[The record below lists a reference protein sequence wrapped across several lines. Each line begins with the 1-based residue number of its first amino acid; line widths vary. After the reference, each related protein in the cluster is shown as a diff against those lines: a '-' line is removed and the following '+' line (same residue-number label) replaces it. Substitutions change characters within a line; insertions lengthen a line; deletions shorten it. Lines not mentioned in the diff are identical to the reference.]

1 MRKGV
6 ILEVTQHRFEQ
17 SLKALQQIQ
26 EKNDRVQIVRDLE
39 QNKHRL
45 KVAEATLKDATNRWD
60 FESIHQDILDLKW
73 SIQQA
78 ENLIATP
85 GYMSTIEKFAVE
97 EAETVVKQYN
107 EEMKVVTKQY
117 GGLTARLNKVSLTN
131 VDELQTIAYELK
143 TLEKQHLD
151 VTLLRNYLPEK
162 QQKELIPFPLIQ
174 VTKSNLVRVTA
185 GEQVQLIIN
194 LIKEMEVAK

>member
-1 MRKGV
+1 MRGG
-6 ILEVTQHRFEQ
+6 ENMQHQFNKSLQALMKIQ
-17 SLKALQQIQ
+17 SQ
-26 EKNDRVQIVRDLE
+26 NDRSKLARDLE
-39 QNKHRL
+39 INKDRL
-45 KVAEATLKDATNRWD
+45 KVAESSLKDAKDRWD
-60 FESIHQDILDLKW
+60 YESIYKDVLDLKW

-107 EEMKVVTKQY
+107 EEIKAVTKQCS
-117 GGLTARLNKVSLTN
+117 GLMARLNKVLLTN
-131 VDELQTIAYELK
+131 VDELQTIANELQ
-143 TLEKQHLD
+143 TIEKQHLD
-151 VTLLRNYLPEK
+151 VALLQNYLPEK
-162 QQKELIPFPLIQ
+162 QQMELMPFPLIQ

>member
-1 MRKGV
+1 M
-6 ILEVTQHRFEQ
+6 QHQFNNSLQALMKIQ
-17 SLKALQQIQ
+17 SQ
-26 EKNDRVQIVRDLE
+26 NDRSKLVRDLE
-39 QNKHRL
+39 INRDRL
-45 KVAEATLKDATNRWD
+45 KVAESSLKNAKDRWD
-60 FESIHQDILDLKW
+60 YESIHNDVLDLKW

-85 GYMSTIEKFAVE
+85 GYMSTIEKFVEE

-107 EEMKVVTKQY
+107 EEMNAVTKQY
-117 GGLTARLNKVSLTN
+117 SGLMARLNKVLLTN
-131 VDELQTIAYELK
+131 VDELQTIANELQ

-151 VTLLRNYLPEK
+151 VAVLQNYLPEK
-162 QQKELIPFPLIQ
+162 QQMKLMPLPFIQ

>member
-1 MRKGV
+1 M
-6 ILEVTQHRFEQ
+6 EQHQFEQ

-26 EKNDRVQIVRDLE
+26 EKNNRVQIVQDLE
-39 QNKHRL
+39 LNKQRL
-45 KVAEATLKDATNRWD
+45 KVAEATLKDATDRWD
-60 FESIHQDILDLKW
+60 FESIHQDVLDLKW

-85 GYMSTIEKFAVE
+85 GYMSTVEKFVVE

-107 EEMKVVTKQY
+107 EEMKAVTKQY
-117 GGLTARLNKVSLTN
+117 NGLMARLNKVLLTN
-131 VDELQTIAYELK
+131 VYELQTIANELQM
-143 TLEKQHLD
+143 LEKQRLD
-151 VTLLRNYLPEK
+151 VAVLPNYLPEK
-162 QQKELIPFPLIQ
+162 QQMKLMPFPLIQ

>member
-1 MRKGV
+1 M
-6 ILEVTQHRFEQ
+6 QHQFNKSLQALMKIQ
-17 SLKALQQIQ
+17 SQ
-26 EKNDRVQIVRDLE
+26 NDRSKLARDLE
-39 QNKHRL
+39 INRDRL
-45 KVAEATLKDATNRWD
+45 KVAESSLKDAKDRWD
-60 FESIHQDILDLKW
+60 YESIYKNVLDLKW

-107 EEMKVVTKQY
+107 EEMKAVTKQY
-117 GGLTARLNKVSLTN
+117 SGLMARLNKVLLTN
-131 VDELQTIAYELK
+131 VDELQTIANELQ
-143 TLEKQHLD
+143 TIEKQYLE
-151 VTLLRNYLPEK
+151 VALLQNYLPEK
-162 QQKELIPFPLIQ
+162 QQMELMPFPLIQ
-174 VTKSNLVRVTA
+174 VTKSNLVRITA

>member
-1 MRKGV
+1 MQHQFNNSLQALMKIQSQNDRSKLARE
-6 ILEVTQHRFEQ
+6 LEVNRE
-17 SLKALQQIQ
+17 
-26 EKNDRVQIVRDLE
+26 
-39 QNKHRL
+39 RL
-45 KVAEATLKDATNRWD
+45 KVAESSLKDAKDRWD
-60 FESIHQDILDLKW
+60 YESIHQDILDLKW

-85 GYMSTIEKFAVE
+85 GYMSTIEKFVGE

-107 EEMKVVTKQY
+107 EEMKAVTKHY
-117 GGLTARLNKVSLTN
+117 SSLMARLNKVLLTN
-131 VDELQTIAYELK
+131 VDELQTIANELQ
-143 TLEKQHLD
+143 TVEKQHLD
-151 VTLLRNYLPEK
+151 VALLQNYLPEK
-162 QQKELIPFPLIQ
+162 QQKELMSFPLIQ